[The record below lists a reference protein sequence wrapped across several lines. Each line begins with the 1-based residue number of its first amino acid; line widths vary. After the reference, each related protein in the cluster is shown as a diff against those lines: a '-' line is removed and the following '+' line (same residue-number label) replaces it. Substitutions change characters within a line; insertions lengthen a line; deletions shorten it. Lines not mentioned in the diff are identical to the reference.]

1 MEAVRVTEKGKH
13 VAVLGGDVRQAHLAE
28 VLAEKNSGFVVSA
41 IFMEKTAKLS
51 AKVRKTNDLRKALP
65 SCGTV
70 IFPLPLLG
78 TDGRLNA
85 PQSDA
90 GPELGDCLAHV
101 SPEANVFAGM
111 VPEGARRFAEERGV
125 ELIDYFTREEF
136 AILNAIPTSEGAV
149 EIALRERPV
158 TLFGST
164 CLVLGYGRIAKALS
178 RLLKGFGARV
188 RVAAR
193 KQGDL
198 AWAKLNGCEPVPIC
212 ELDDH
217 LRDVDCVFNTVPAL
231 LLGEE
236 KLKRLGRQCLV
247 IDLASKPGGVDFRAA
262 KSLGLKAIHALSLP
276 GSSAPHTAGEI
287 ILSTIFN
294 ILNERGTM
302 CG

>member
-1 MEAVRVTEKGKH
+1 MTEKQKH
-13 VAVLGGDVRQAHLAE
+13 IAVLGGDVRQAHLAD

-51 AKVRKTNDLRKALP
+51 AKVRRTNDPRKALP
-65 SCGTV
+65 NCGTV
-70 IFPLPLLG
+70 IFPLPLLDARG
-78 TDGRLNA
+78 KLNA
-85 PQSDA
+85 PQSETS
-90 GPELGDCLAHV
+90 PELGDCLAHIA
-101 SPEANVFAGM
+101 PEANVFAGM
-111 VPEGARRFAEERGV
+111 VSESSRRFAAERGV

-136 AILNAIPTSEGAV
+136 AVLNAVPTAEGAI
-149 EIALRERPV
+149 EIALREMPV

-164 CLVLGYGRIAKALS
+164 CLVLGYGRIAKALT
-178 RLLKGFGARV
+178 RLLAGFGARV

-193 KQGDL
+193 KQSEL
-198 AWAKLNGCEPVPIC
+198 SWAKINGCEPLAIC
-212 ELDDH
+212 ELDDY

-236 KLKRLGRQCLV
+236 KLMRLGRQCLV
-247 IDLASKPGGVDFRAA
+247 IDLASKPGGVDFKAA
-262 KSLGLKAIHALSLP
+262 NRLGIKAIHALSLP

-294 ILNERGTM
+294 ILNERGTL